1 MTGPGIMFI
10 REDYEDTAKGAVIPN
25 IRDAHGD
32 IRFEAVKPRLEE
44 AADYR
49 GRDSWAE
56 GQSGGPWPVEVMTSK
71 YEGRPRTVVVHAVEF
86 FARGYGPERTPGA
99 ESIRMGFYISESDWE
114 GMKEAYGLEEVK
126 RYSEPTK
133 RDFERLL
140 EPGPAGTEDSGLRE
154 FLDMEPERQD
164 WGPWTHDPERDVL
177 DLQDDDG
184 RRLYEVDVEDAR
196 RSSAEALDWIVQVAG
211 KTWATDR
218 IVAGLVRAL
227 DDLIGFQGG
236 VITED
241 RKKLGR

>member
-1 MTGPGIMFI
+1 MA
-10 REDYEDTAKGAVIPN
+10 EIPN
-25 IRDAHGD
+25 IRDAHS
-32 IRFEAVKPRLEE
+32 ERLEE
-44 AADYR
+44 RADYR

-56 GQSGGPWPVEVMTSK
+56 GQSGVPWPVELRTTK

-86 FARGYGPERTPGA
+86 LEPGYRRDPHPSST
-99 ESIRMGFYISESDWE
+99 SMSFYISESDWE

-140 EPGPAGTEDSGLRE
+140 EPGPGGTEDGDLRE
-154 FLDMEPERQD
+154 FLDMEPAHQD
-164 WGPWTHDPERDVL
+164 WGPWTHDPERAVL
-177 DLQDDDG
+177 DLQDDEG

-227 DDLIGFQGG
+227 DDLIVFQDG